1 MDLVNNFGDEFGL
14 TIENPD
20 DRYLNARFLN
30 NVPLEQ
36 VFNQA
41 EQNSY
46 LEEKS
51 ILKGLEG
58 NLWPETDDDDLM
70 DDDLGAEDDPK
81 EAD

>member
-1 MDLVNNFGDEFGL
+1 MTIMDLINNFGDEFGL
-14 TIENPD
+14 AVDNPD
-20 DRYLNARFLN
+20 DPYLNSRFLN
-30 NVPLEQ
+30 NVPLEN

-58 NLWPETDDDDLM
+58 KLWNTNNDDDVVGVEDDTTETD
-70 DDDLGAEDDPK
+70 
-81 EAD
+81 